1 MAAIL
6 PILVA
11 SAHLLLVSDT
21 VPQLNITPSCQAA
34 AKAAVTLNRS
44 VESCVRSENEARDK
58 LQQEWSQYTDE
69 QQGHCVRLSSL
80 GGSPSYIELLTCLE
94 IDKQSKTLP
103 AESRAERIVQ

>member
-11 SAHLLLVSDT
+11 SAHLLLASDQ
-21 VPQLNITPSCQAA
+21 VPQLDVKPSCRAA
-34 AKAAVTLNRS
+34 ANAGVTLD
-44 VESCVRSENEARDK
+44 RSEASCERSEMEARDK
-58 LQQEWSQYTDE
+58 LQQDWSQYTAE
-69 QQGHCVRLSSL
+69 QQGHCVRLSSA

-103 AESRAERIVQ
+103 AESRAERIVR